1 MKKTFL
7 PKFLVTLVMLV
18 GIAITGHAQESV
30 TVNPDPNAAEIA
42 FDTEVIDF
50 GTVEY
55 GADITKEFR
64 FRNTGK
70 SPLILSDVKPGC
82 GCTTPTWSKEPV
94 KAGGSGIIKVK
105 YDTTRVGSFEKTIT
119 VTSNGKTASKV
130 IRIKGVVKP
139 NPNPTPSQK

>member
-1 MKKTFL
+1 MKKVL
-7 PKFLVTLVMLV
+7 ITLVMLV
-18 GIAITGHAQESV
+18 GIAIAGKAQETV
-30 TVNPDPNAAEIA
+30 TVNPNPDPNAAEIA

-70 SPLILSDVKPGC
+70 SVLILDNVKPGC
-82 GCTTPTWSKEPV
+82 GCTTPTWSKDPV
-94 KAGGSGIIKVK
+94 KPGGSGIIKVK
-105 YDTTRVGSFEKTIT
+105 YDTKRVGSFEKTIT
-119 VTSNGKTASKV
+119 VTSNAKTASKV

-139 NPNPTPSQK
+139 NPNPAPQDK

>member
-1 MKKTFL
+1 MKKVL
-7 PKFLVTLVMLV
+7 ITLVMLV
-18 GIAITGHAQESV
+18 GIAIAGKAQETV
-30 TVNPDPNAAEIA
+30 TINPNPDPNAAEIA

-70 SPLILSDVKPGC
+70 SVLILDNVKPGC
-82 GCTTPTWSKEPV
+82 GCTTPTWSKDPV
-94 KAGGSGIIKVK
+94 KPGGSGIIKVQ
-105 YDTTRVGSFEKTIT
+105 YDTKRVGSFEKTIT
-119 VTSNGKTASKV
+119 VTSNAKTASKV

-139 NPNPTPSQK
+139 NPNPAPQDK